1 MLILNNSEV
10 FRLTGAFYI
19 LFYMVEDGIDN
30 LFNKE
35 ESHEVFAFFHVT
47 VGVLNTVHE
56 FSYDND
62 KNK

>member
-1 MLILNNSEV
+1 
-10 FRLTGAFYI
+10 
-19 LFYMVEDGIDN
+19 MVEDGIGN

-62 KNK
+62 KNKKNCHSFFRIKTSQ